1 MAWGLWKSV
10 YPRGAIPMNDDFL
23 AVEEW
28 AAGLLAR
35 LKPAER
41 RRVNRAVAL
50 ELRRNESQRIA
61 SQQEPD
67 GSPFSPR
74 HTPKNLRGKKGKIRR
89 SMFARLRTARY
100 LRVDATATDAVVG
113 YTGRAARI
121 AIIHQ
126 EGRLDRP
133 GPGQSPVRYP
143 RRRLIGFTQ
152 KSRER
157 VLDALAQHLA
167 GRKL

>member
-1 MAWGLWKSV
+1 MSDEFQ
-10 YPRGAIPMNDDFL
+10 AI
-23 AVEEW
+23 EEW

-67 GSPFSPR
+67 GSPFAPR
-74 HTPKNLRGKKGKIRR
+74 RASKNLRGKKGQVRR
-89 SMFARLRTARY
+89 KMFARLRTAQHMRID
-100 LRVDATATDAVVG
+100 VTDTDAAVG

-121 AIIHQ
+121 ALVHQ
-126 EGRLDRP
+126 EGRSDRP
-133 GPGQSPVRYP
+133 ERGQAAVRYP
-143 RRRLIGFTQ
+143 RRRLLGFTQ
-152 KSRER
+152 TSRER
-157 VLDALAQHLA
+157 VLDTLAQHLA

>member
-1 MAWGLWKSV
+1 MSDEFQ
-10 YPRGAIPMNDDFL
+10 AI
-23 AVEEW
+23 EEW

-67 GSPFSPR
+67 GSPFAPR
-74 HTPKNLRGKKGKIRR
+74 RAPKNLRGKKGQVRR
-89 SMFARLRTARY
+89 KMFARLRTARHM
-100 LRVDATATDAVVG
+100 RIEVTDTDAAVG

-121 AIIHQ
+121 ALVHQ
-126 EGRLDRP
+126 EGRSDRP
-133 GPGQSPVRYP
+133 ERGQAAVRYP
-143 RRRLIGFTQ
+143 RRRLLGFTQ
-152 KSRER
+152 TSRER
-157 VLDALAQHLA
+157 ILDTLAQHLA

>member
-1 MAWGLWKSV
+1 MSDEFQ
-10 YPRGAIPMNDDFL
+10 AI
-23 AVEEW
+23 EEW

-61 SQQEPD
+61 SQKEPD
-67 GSPFSPR
+67 GSPFAPR
-74 HTPKNLRGKKGKIRR
+74 RAPKNLRGKKGQVRR
-89 SMFARLRTARY
+89 KMFARLRTAQHMRID
-100 LRVDATATDAVVG
+100 VTDTDAAVG

-121 AIIHQ
+121 ALVHQ
-126 EGRLDRP
+126 EGRTDRP
-133 GPGQSPVRYP
+133 ERGQAAVRYP
-143 RRRLIGFTQ
+143 RRPLLGFTQ
-152 KSRER
+152 TSRER
-157 VLDALAQHLA
+157 VLDTLAQHLA

>member
-1 MAWGLWKSV
+1 MS
-10 YPRGAIPMNDDFL
+10 DDFL
-23 AVEEW
+23 AIEEW
-28 AAGLLAR
+28 AAGLLAQLR
-35 LKPAER
+35 PAER

-61 SQQEPD
+61 LQRQPD
-67 GSPFSPR
+67 GSPFAPR
-74 HTPKNLRGKKGKIRR
+74 HAPKNLRGKKGKIRR
-89 SMFARLRTARY
+89 AMFAKLRTARHI
-100 LRVDATATDAVVG
+100 RIDATDTDAVVG

-126 EGRLDRP
+126 EGRTDRP

-143 RRRLIGFTQ
+143 RRRLIGFTR

-157 VLDALAQHLA
+157 VLETLAQHLA

>member
-1 MAWGLWKSV
+1 MSDEFQ
-10 YPRGAIPMNDDFL
+10 AI
-23 AVEEW
+23 EQW

-41 RRVNRAVAL
+41 RRVNRAVAV

-67 GSPFSPR
+67 GSPFAPR
-74 HTPKNLRGKKGKIRR
+74 RAPKNLRGKKGQVRR
-89 SMFARLRTARY
+89 KMFARLRTAQHMRIE
-100 LRVDATATDAVVG
+100 VTDTDAAVG

-121 AIIHQ
+121 ALVHQ
-126 EGRLDRP
+126 EGRTDRP
-133 GPGQSPVRYP
+133 ERGQAAVRYP
-143 RRRLIGFTQ
+143 RRRLLGFTQ
-152 KSRER
+152 TSRER
-157 VLDALAQHLA
+157 VLDTLAQHLA